1 MLITKAC
8 NAITHISNDEKLNM
22 QNYLHS
28 LDYIGNLYIFLN
40 ELKLH
45 VSTSKIKFLPSFKDK
60 YIAEQLGIA
69 ASAKENE
76 MKTFVVQSP
85 LFLEDRKVVS
95 QIKKGMSKICQEVTV
110 SKDVMTFVMI

>member
-8 NAITHISNDEKLNM
+8 NAITHITEDEKLNM

-28 LDYIGNLYIFLN
+28 LDYIGNLYTFLN

-45 VSTSKIKFLPSFKDK
+45 APVSKLKFLPSFKDK

-69 ASAKENE
+69 ASSKENE
-76 MKTFVVQSP
+76 MKIFKVQSP
-85 LFLEDRKVVS
+85 LFLEDRKVVN
-95 QIKKGMSKICQEVTV
+95 QIKKGMTKICEDVSV